1 MEPNVY
7 WKPHKKVLTRFNL
20 LFSYQHPSL
29 LFGGLDFNFLG
40 HLRVLLTWTTLHRS
54 IFVRPWFLSSL
65 KFRYSEKAESL
76 ETSNHE
82 TLSSD
87 VGLKREQKYP
97 NMVWKKLTCNKL
109 GGNVCRHFSS
119 WFFDG
124 RPNVEQSGI
133 CELRE
138 AKETFIKYVEN

>member
-54 IFVRPWFLSSL
+54 IFVRPWFLSSS

-97 NMVWKKLTCNKL
+97 NMVWKNWPAINSGEMFADISRLDFLTEDQMLNKAGFANCVKLKK
-109 GGNVCRHFSS
+109 HS
-119 WFFDG
+119 
-124 RPNVEQSGI
+124 
-133 CELRE
+133 
-138 AKETFIKYVEN
+138 